1 MWEWLRSQGWDEM
14 VWLVIVPAALI
25 LTMILAGIYNS
36 VHR

>member
-14 VWLVIVPAALI
+14 AWLVIVLAALI
-25 LTMILAGIYNS
+25 LTMVLAGIYNS